1 MGSLSD
7 CPLVRSLG
15 YHNVGWHHTD
25 PVTGEARTPHLD
37 ALVRD
42 GIELQRHYTYPICSP
57 SRSSFHSGRNPLH
70 VNLVNT
76 APDIHNPAD
85 PVGGFHGIPR
95 NMTALGNVMTAAGW
109 STAFIGK
116 WGQRLTLSQS
126 SAPLPPRLPCASLTL
141 RGVARRLRNGDARP
155 HAGRSR
161 LRPRDRLCVPG
172 PGPCSPTFS
181 FCVIH
186 SSH

>member
-1 MGSLSD
+1 M
-7 CPLVRSLG
+7 R
-15 YHNVGWHHTD
+15 
-25 PVTGEARTPHLD
+25 E
-37 ALVRD
+37 
-42 GIELQRHYTYPICSP
+42 GIELQHHYTYPICSP

-116 WGQRLTLSQS
+116 WGQRLPASSTLS
-126 SAPLPPRLPCASLTL
+126 
-141 RGVARRLRNGDARP
+141 
-155 HAGRSR
+155 
-161 LRPRDRLCVPG
+161 LCPPG
-172 PGPCSPTFS
+172 PPPLGQCPQPRSP
-181 FCVIH
+181 
-186 SSH
+186 

>member
-1 MGSLSD
+1 M
-7 CPLVRSLG
+7 R
-15 YHNVGWHHTD
+15 
-25 PVTGEARTPHLD
+25 E
-37 ALVRD
+37 

-116 WGQRLTLSQS
+116 WGQRLPASSTLSLCLS
-126 SAPLPPRLPCASLTL
+126 LVPPASLPPCPLPPASLTL

-172 PGPCSPTFS
+172 PWPLAPAPLLRLPLRLHLPCSPA
-181 FCVIH
+181 
-186 SSH
+186 